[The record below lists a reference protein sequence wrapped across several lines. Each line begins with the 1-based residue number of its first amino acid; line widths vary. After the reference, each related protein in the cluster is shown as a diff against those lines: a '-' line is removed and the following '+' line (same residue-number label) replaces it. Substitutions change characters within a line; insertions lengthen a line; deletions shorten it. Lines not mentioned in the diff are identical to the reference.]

1 MDLNLFLINEK
12 KSSREALKLINK
24 IAIPNLAI
32 FVVDEH
38 QILLGTISD
47 GDIRRGLLNGLGI
60 DDSVSSFMNKKCKYF
75 VENLD
80 NFNKVKEYRK
90 LGVRFIPLVENSL
103 KILNIL
109 DLQKIK
115 SILPVDAII
124 MAGGRGERLKPLTD
138 NTPKPMLMVG
148 EKPIIVRNLERLRNC
163 GVKHF
168 HFSLRYLGDQIK
180 IGLEKY
186 KESETNYYYIFEEK
200 PLGTIGSVKLI
211 RSFYNDT
218 VLLMNSDLLTN
229 IDFEDFYQNFLDS
242 NSDML
247 VATVPYHIDVPYAVM
262 DIDENQQVLS
272 FKEKPRFTYYSNA
285 GIYLIK
291 RNLFNLIPDSH
302 SFDATHFMEAV
313 ISSNYKLNSYQI
325 HGYWLDIGRLEDYN
339 KAQEDVKH
347 VTF

>member
-168 HFSLRYLGDQIK
+168 HFSLRYLG
-180 IGLEKY
+180 E
-186 KESETNYYYIFEEK
+186 
-200 PLGTIGSVKLI
+200 
-211 RSFYNDT
+211 
-218 VLLMNSDLLTN
+218 
-229 IDFEDFYQNFLDS
+229 
-242 NSDML
+242 
-247 VATVPYHIDVPYAVM
+247 
-262 DIDENQQVLS
+262 
-272 FKEKPRFTYYSNA
+272 
-285 GIYLIK
+285 
-291 RNLFNLIPDSH
+291 
-302 SFDATHFMEAV
+302 
-313 ISSNYKLNSYQI
+313 
-325 HGYWLDIGRLEDYN
+325 IGR
-339 KAQEDVKH
+339 AH
-347 VTF
+347 V